1 MSSRPSRPA
10 PPPPKPGSVKVFRA
24 LYKYTA
30 QQPDELSFEEG
41 DLLYVFDMTS
51 DPNWW
56 KARCERKSGL
66 IPSNYVEENAEELL
80 HPLHDSAKRGNLQF
94 LEECLANKVPVN
106 SLDKAG
112 CTALHW
118 ACHAGHVECA
128 RILLSVPGVH
138 IDAQNKLGD
147 TALHSSAWKGHSDIT
162 RMLLASGKGT
172 FREKSD
178 AWTLTG
184 ADKTLKNGEGRT
196 PLELASDPETV
207 ALLRT
212 STRNSTSAD
221 AEEYLESDEDSS

>member
-56 KARCERKSGL
+56 KARCDRKSGL

-147 TALHSSAWKGHSDIT
+147 TALHSSAWKGHADIT
-162 RMLLASGKGT
+162 RMLLAS
-172 FREKSD
+172 
-178 AWTLTG
+178 G

-196 PLELASDPETV
+196 PLELASDPETI

>member
-56 KARCERKSGL
+56 KARCDRKSGL

-80 HPLHDSAKRGNLQF
+80 HPLHDSAKRGNLHF

-147 TALHSSAWKGHSDIT
+147 TALHSSAWKGHADIT
-162 RMLLASGKGT
+162 RMLLAS
-172 FREKSD
+172 
-178 AWTLTG
+178 G

-221 AEEYLESDEDSS
+221 AEEYLDSDEDLS